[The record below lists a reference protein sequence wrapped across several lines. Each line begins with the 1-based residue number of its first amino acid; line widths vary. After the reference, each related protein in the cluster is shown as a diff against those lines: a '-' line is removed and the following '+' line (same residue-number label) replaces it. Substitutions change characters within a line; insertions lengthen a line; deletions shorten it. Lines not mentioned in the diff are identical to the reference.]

1 MHGGSADKISVQTL
15 PAADVAA
22 AISALQSELLGVRIQ
37 MREGEAQNASL
48 RQTIV
53 ELTHENQLL
62 KRRLF
67 GNKTEHTQTSELQL
81 ALGSLLDDEKQLQKQ
96 LDEAVSNAAAAG
108 KDGDGTP
115 SRAGE
120 KTKTKPKGRRDLL
133 ASGLPQVPLEI
144 LDPELE
150 KTAKRIGFE
159 RSLHLM
165 HVRGGFKVLVKLT
178 AKYELPGKDGTT
190 VLGVEAPRT
199 LFPRGILHS
208 SAVAHILVQKF
219 SLGVPHYRL
228 EQHLQD
234 EGVELGRGMM
244 CRYVEEAGSA
254 LGATIVHA
262 MWQDALEN
270 GCIISTDATSALVQ
284 PVKSKGAP
292 RQACKKA
299 HFFTAVVDTD
309 HVLFA
314 YAERHTQAF
323 VQKLFHGFKGFLQCD
338 AHNVYDILER
348 GPPRRDDEGVSLVG
362 CWAHCRRYFFEAAI
376 CKYPIGVQGLMRIRA
391 IYAADAAFGRMP
403 PAKRKLMR
411 AEHVR
416 PLMESFFEWVEQ
428 ARAAA
433 HGRDLATKALGY
445 AFNQKQQLLRV
456 LDDGR
461 LPLDNTRSERSLR
474 KIVVGRKNWMFY
486 GSDTHAES
494 AAAIFSIIA
503 SCRLHAIDPQQYLDE
518 VLRVLP
524 YWPRERHLE
533 LAPKLWATT
542 RAKLRADELAAPMG
556 AITIPAA

>member
-1 MHGGSADKISVQTL
+1 MHI
-15 PAADVAA
+15 
-22 AISALQSELLGVRIQ
+22 
-37 MREGEAQNASL
+37 
-48 RQTIV
+48 
-53 ELTHENQLL
+53 
-62 KRRLF
+62 
-67 GNKTEHTQTSELQL
+67 
-81 ALGSLLDDEKQLQKQ
+81 
-96 LDEAVSNAAAAG
+96 
-108 KDGDGTP
+108 
-115 SRAGE
+115 
-120 KTKTKPKGRRDLL
+120 
-133 ASGLPQVPLEI
+133 
-144 LDPELE
+144 
-150 KTAKRIGFE
+150 
-159 RSLHLM
+159 
-165 HVRGGFKVLVKLT
+165 RGGFKVLVKMT
-178 AKYELPGKDGTT
+178 AKYEVEGKDGPT

-208 SAVAHILVQKF
+208 SAVAHIVVQKF

-234 EGVELGRGMM
+234 QGVELGRGMM
-244 CRYVEEAGSA
+244 CRYVEEAGNA

-262 MWQDALEN
+262 MWQDALDN

-284 PVKSKGAP
+284 PVKSKGDGEP

-299 HFFTAVVDTD
+299 HFFTAVVDAD

-323 VQKLFHGFKGFLQCD
+323 VQKLFHGFTGFLQCD
-338 AHNVYDILER
+338 AHSVYDILER
-348 GPPRRDDEGVSLVG
+348 GPPRQDDEGISLVG

-391 IYAADAAFGRMP
+391 IYAADDAFGRVP
-403 PAKRKLMR
+403 PAKRKLLR
-411 AEHVR
+411 AEHLR

-428 ARAAA
+428 ARATAQ
-433 HGRDLATKALGY
+433 GRDLATKALGY

-524 YWPRERHLE
+524 YWPKERYLE
-533 LAPKLWATT
+533 LAPKLWVTT
-542 RAKLRADELAAPMG
+542 RAKLRPDELAAPMG
-556 AITIPAA
+556 AFTIPAA